1 MNRRGPIRWCSLIG
15 LLLALS
21 VSGALAQRTLE
32 IRNGKVWL
40 DGRPVSLEQ
49 QAEQLGISPDLS
61 LQLQF
66 FGDESPVFSVN
77 GRFFQVQGDRIVPV
91 APQQLF
97 EQEIFIPAP
106 PAFRDSTDRMEAVM
120 AELIEQARALQ
131 EEAERLSRSVE
142 TWRQVRASAL
152 EEQLQALRQRAAALS
167 RQVRLLPR
175 LEWETYLMHMER
187 QDAELARRLAEE
199 WEWEALLQRRALQI
213 RQIPEGP
220 EREQAI
226 AELRRQ
232 LEQVFERKQ
241 ENRRREIARLEQQLR
256 LLRRRLDERE
266 RYRRQII
273 EQRLRE
279 LLGGQ

>member
-1 MNRRGPIRWCSLIG
+1 MNRRGPVRWCLLIG
-15 LLLALS
+15 LSLAMS
-21 VSGALAQRTLE
+21 ADGALAQRTLE

-40 DGRPVSLEQ
+40 DGRPVAFEQ
-49 QAEQLGISPDLS
+49 QAERPAIAPDLS

-66 FGDESPVFSVN
+66 FGEESPVFSLN
-77 GRFFQVQGDRIVPV
+77 GQFFQVKGNRIVPV

-97 EQEIFIPAP
+97 EQEIFIPALP
-106 PAFRDSTDRMEAVM
+106 RDTTDRMEAVM

-142 TWRQVRASAL
+142 TWRQVRTAAL
-152 EEQLQALRQRAAALS
+152 EEQLQALQQRAAALS
-167 RQVRLLPR
+167 EQVRLLPR
-175 LEWETYLMHMER
+175 LEWETYLMHVRR
-187 QDAELARRLAEE
+187 QDAELARQIADE
-199 WEWEALLQRRALQI
+199 WRWEEALQLQALRI
-213 RQIPEGP
+213 RQMPEGP

-256 LLRRRLDERE
+256 LLRERLNERE
-266 RYRRQII
+266 RYRPQII

-279 LLGGQ
+279 LLGE

>member
-1 MNRRGPIRWCSLIG
+1 M
-15 LLLALS
+15 LALGAG
-21 VSGALAQRTLE
+21 GALAQRTLE

-40 DGRPVSLEQ
+40 DGQPVAFDL
-49 QAEQLGISPDLS
+49 QAERATITSDLS

-66 FGDESPVFSVN
+66 FGDESPVFSLN
-77 GRFFQVQGDRIVPV
+77 GQFFQVKGDRIVPV

-97 EQEIFIPAP
+97 EQEIFIPALP
-106 PAFRDSTDRMEAVM
+106 RDTTDRMEAVM

-142 TWRQVRASAL
+142 TWRQVRTAAL
-152 EEQLQALRQRAAALS
+152 EEHLEALQQRAAALS
-167 RQVRLLPR
+167 EQVRLLPR
-175 LEWETYLMHMER
+175 LEWEMYLRHVQQ
-187 QDAELARRLAEE
+187 QDAELARQIAEE
-199 WEWEALLQRRALQI
+199 WHWEETLQLQAMRI
-213 RQIPEGP
+213 RQMPEGP

-256 LLRRRLDERE
+256 LLRARLSERE
-266 RYRRQII
+266 RYRQQII

-279 LLGGQ
+279 LLGE

>member
-1 MNRRGPIRWCSLIG
+1 MNRRGPLRWCLLIG
-15 LLLALS
+15 LLLAMS
-21 VSGALAQRTLE
+21 AGGALAQRTLE
-32 IRNGKVWL
+32 IRSGKVWL
-40 DGRPVSLEQ
+40 DGRPVAFEQ
-49 QAEQLGISPDLS
+49 QAERPAIAPDLS

-66 FGDESPVFSVN
+66 FGEESPVFSLN
-77 GRFFQVQGDRIVPV
+77 GQFFQVKGNRIVPV

-97 EQEIFIPAP
+97 DQEIFIPAP
-106 PAFRDSTDRMEAVM
+106 LASGDTTDRMEAVM

-142 TWRQVRASAL
+142 TWRQVRTAAL
-152 EEQLQALRQRAAALS
+152 EEHLEALRQRAAALS
-167 RQVRLLPR
+167 EQVRLLPR
-175 LEWETYLMHMER
+175 LEWETYLRHVQQ
-187 QDAELARRLAEE
+187 QDAELARQIAEE
-199 WEWEALLQRRALQI
+199 WHWEETLQLQAMRI
-213 RQIPEGP
+213 RQMPEGP

-256 LLRRRLDERE
+256 LLRARLSERE
-266 RYRRQII
+266 RYRPQII

-279 LLGGQ
+279 LLGE